1 MHRTE
6 FKTWKPIEEC
16 QIDTQYI
23 LNTKNALQHLMQNN
37 VGIVRDEK
45 DLLVAKNQLQSWK
58 NEVAAM
64 QKQHQITKDF
74 YELKNMIAVGILIVD
89 QSIARRENRGGF
101 VKI

>member
-6 FKTWKPIEEC
+6 FKTWKPIEGC
-16 QIDTQYI
+16 KIDPQYI
-23 LNTKNALQHLMQNN
+23 LKTKTALQHLMQNN
-37 VGIVRDEK
+37 AGIVRYNK

-64 QKQHQITKDF
+64 QEQYQITKDF

-89 QSIARRENRGGF
+89 QSIVRHENRGGF

>member
-1 MHRTE
+1 
-6 FKTWKPIEEC
+6 
-16 QIDTQYI
+16 
-23 LNTKNALQHLMQNN
+23 MQNN
-37 VGIVRDEK
+37 VGIVRHEK
-45 DLLVAKNQLQSWK
+45 DLLVAKSQLQSWK
-58 NEVAAM
+58 NEVVAM

>member
-1 MHRTE
+1 
-6 FKTWKPIEEC
+6 
-16 QIDTQYI
+16 
-23 LNTKNALQHLMQNN
+23 
-37 VGIVRDEK
+37 
-45 DLLVAKNQLQSWK
+45 
-58 NEVAAM
+58 M